1 MKKLCPVLL
10 LPQYSGDAVDIDEV
24 FKRLQRYAAQMVK
37 ISNGQ
42 YSELAVV
49 ISSSRLQ
56 DLQIT
61 ESMFP
66 NLRII
71 ALNDIPLGTVR
82 FSILT
87 SFKLKNLKIE
97 PTILISGD
105 PWRGFISC
113 LLVSL
118 MSQPRRR
125 IQFQIH
131 GNLFPESSNLV
142 LTLLK
147 KSIYSLATNYSTS
160 IRVVS
165 PHLRETLVTRSKK
178 LRSKI
183 VVSPVP
189 VQISHFPIQLEDVKG
204 LNIGF
209 IGRLHPE
216 RGTSLCLAITNKMA
230 AQNLNFHLAI
240 IGDGPESSKMRESVA
255 INKYEK
261 FVSFKGRVPN
271 SELVEYYRKLNCLL
285 VCAPQEG
292 YGLAIREA
300 VMQGVFV
307 IALEN
312 KGTREAKELFPKSVY
327 LFNSVDEAAALLE
340 NFRDKKLS
348 KETTKNNKA
357 RQLKVDEVSIANLAK
372 SWIY

>member
-1 MKKLCPVLL
+1 VTKLCPVIL
-10 LPQYSGDAVDIDEV
+10 LPKYSGNSVDIDEV
-24 FKRLQRYAAQMVK
+24 FKRLQSYATQMAV
-37 ISNGQ
+37 ISSGK
-42 YSELAVV
+42 YSELVV
-49 ISSSRLQ
+49 IISSSRLQ
-56 DLQIT
+56 DLQIN
-61 ESMFP
+61 ESKFP

-71 ALNDIPLGTVR
+71 SLQNNLLGTLG
-82 FSILT
+82 FSILST
-87 SFKLKNLKIE
+87 FKLKKLKIK

-113 LLVSL
+113 LFVSFI
-118 MSQPRRR
+118 SQPRRR

-131 GNLFPESSNLV
+131 GE
-142 LTLLK
+142 LLPK
-147 KSIYSLATNYSTS
+147 GSYLLSMILRKLIYSLAINYSTS

-165 PHLRETLVTRSKK
+165 PHLCETLVSRNKN

-189 VQISHFPIQLEDVKG
+189 VQISHFPVQLKKVKG

-216 RGTSLCLAITNKMA
+216 RGTSLCLAITKKMA

-240 IGDGPESSKMRESVA
+240 IGDGPESSRMRESVA

-261 FVSFKGRVPN
+261 FVSFKERVPN
-271 SELVEYYRKLNCLL
+271 SELVEHYRKLNCLL

-292 YGLAIREA
+292 YGLSIREA
-300 VMQGVFV
+300 VTQGVFV

-312 KGTREAKELFPKSVY
+312 NGTREARELFPESVY
-327 LFNSVDEAAALLE
+327 LFSTVDEAAALLE
-340 NFRDKKLS
+340 KFRDKKLS
-348 KETTKNNKA
+348 KETAKNNQE
-357 RQLKVDEVSIANLAK
+357 RQLRVDQESIANLAK

>member
-10 LPQYSGDAVDIDEV
+10 LPEYSGNTVDIDEV
-24 FKRLQRYAAQMVK
+24 FKRLQRYAAQMAK

-71 ALNDIPLGTVR
+71 ALHDIPLGTVG
-82 FSILT
+82 FSFLS

-118 MSQPRRR
+118 MSQQRRR

-142 LTLLK
+142 LTILK
-147 KSIYSLATNYSTS
+147 KSIYFLATNYSTS

-230 AQNLNFHLAI
+230 ARNLNFHLTI

-261 FVSFKGRVPN
+261 FVYFNGRVPN
-271 SELVEYYRKLNCLL
+271 SELVEHYRKLNCLL

-312 KGTREAKELFPKSVY
+312 KGTREARELFPESVY
-327 LFNSVDEAAALLE
+327 LFNTVDEAASLLE
-340 NFRDKKLS
+340 RFRDKNLPQ
-348 KETTKNNKA
+348 ETTKKNQE
-357 RQLKVDEVSIANLAK
+357 RQLKVDEKSIANLVK

>member
-1 MKKLCPVLL
+1 MKNKCPVLL
-10 LPQYSGDAVDIDEV
+10 LPEYSGNAVDIDEV
-24 FKRLQRYAAQMVK
+24 LKRLQRYAAQMAK

-42 YSELAVV
+42 YSELAVI
-49 ISSSRLQ
+49 ISSRRLQ
-56 DLQIT
+56 DLHINKSAFSYLT
-61 ESMFP
+61 
-66 NLRII
+66 II
-71 ALNDIPLGTVR
+71 ALHNIPLGTLG
-82 FSILT
+82 FSVLS
-87 SFKLKNLKIE
+87 SFKLKNLRIK

-118 MSQPRRR
+118 MTQPQRR

-131 GNLFPESSNLV
+131 GNLFPQSSNLV
-142 LTLLK
+142 LKILK
-147 KSIYSLATNYSTS
+147 KFIFFLAINYSTS

-165 PHLRETLVTRSKK
+165 PHLRETLLDRGKR

-183 VVSPVP
+183 VISPVP
-189 VQISHFPIQLEDVKG
+189 VQISHSPIQLEDLKG
-204 LNIGF
+204 LNIGY

-230 AQNLNFHLAI
+230 ARNLNFHLAI
-240 IGDGPESSKMRESVA
+240 IGDGPESSKMREIVA

-271 SELVEYYRKLNCLL
+271 SELVEHYRKLNCLL

-312 KGTREAKELFPKSVY
+312 KGTREAKELFPESVY
-327 LFNSVDEAAALLE
+327 LFNSVDEAIALLE

-348 KETTKNNKA
+348 KEITRNNKA
-357 RQLKVDEVSIANLAK
+357 RQLKVDEESIANLAK

>member
-1 MKKLCPVLL
+1 M
-10 LPQYSGDAVDIDEV
+10 EN
-24 FKRLQRYAAQMVK
+24 
-37 ISNGQ
+37 ISRGQ
-42 YSELAVV
+42 YPELLVF
-49 ISSSRLQ
+49 ISSGQLQ
-56 DLQIT
+56 HLQINKYA
-61 ESMFP
+61 FP

-71 ALNDIPLGTVR
+71 AIQNTPLGIFG
-82 FSILT
+82 FSVL
-87 SFKLKNLKIE
+87 SSYKLKKLRTQ
-97 PTILISGD
+97 PSILISGD

-118 MSQPRRR
+118 LSQPRRR

-131 GNLFPESSNLV
+131 GNLFPENSNLV
-142 LTLLK
+142 LTVIK
-147 KSIYSLATNYSTS
+147 KSIYFLATNYSTS

-165 PHLRETLVTRSKK
+165 PHLCETLVTRSKK

-189 VQISHFPIQLEDVKG
+189 IQISHFPIQLEYTKG

-216 RGTSLCLAITNKMA
+216 RGTSLCLAITNQMA

-271 SELVEYYRKLNCLL
+271 SELVEHYRKLNCLL

-307 IALEN
+307 IAFEN
-312 KGTREAKELFPKSVY
+312 KGTREARELFPESVY
-327 LFNSVDEAAALLE
+327 LFSTIDEAAALLE

-348 KETTKNNKA
+348 TETTKNNKA
-357 RQLKVDEVSIANLAK
+357 RQLKIDEESIANLAK

>member
-10 LPQYSGDAVDIDEV
+10 LPQYSGTSVDISEV
-24 FKRLQRYAAQMVK
+24 LNRLQRYAAQMEN
-37 ISNGQ
+37 ISRGQ
-42 YSELAVV
+42 YPELLVF
-49 ISSSRLQ
+49 ISSGQLQ
-56 DLQIT
+56 HLQINKYA
-61 ESMFP
+61 FP

-71 ALNDIPLGTVR
+71 AIQNTPLGIFG
-82 FSILT
+82 FSVL
-87 SFKLKNLKIE
+87 SSYKLKKLRTQ
-97 PTILISGD
+97 PSILISGD

-118 MSQPRRR
+118 LSQPRRR

-131 GNLFPESSNLV
+131 GNLFPENSNLV
-142 LTLLK
+142 LTVIK
-147 KSIYSLATNYSTS
+147 KSIYFLATNYSTS

-165 PHLRETLVTRSKK
+165 PHLCETLVTRSKK

-189 VQISHFPIQLEDVKG
+189 IQISHFPIQLEYTKG

-216 RGTSLCLAITNKMA
+216 RGTSLCLAITNQMA

-271 SELVEYYRKLNCLL
+271 SELVEHYRKLNCLL

-307 IALEN
+307 IAFEN
-312 KGTREAKELFPKSVY
+312 KGTREARELFPESVY
-327 LFNSVDEAAALLE
+327 LFSTIDEAAALLE

-348 KETTKNNKA
+348 TETTKNNKA
-357 RQLKVDEVSIANLAK
+357 RQLKIDEESIANLAK